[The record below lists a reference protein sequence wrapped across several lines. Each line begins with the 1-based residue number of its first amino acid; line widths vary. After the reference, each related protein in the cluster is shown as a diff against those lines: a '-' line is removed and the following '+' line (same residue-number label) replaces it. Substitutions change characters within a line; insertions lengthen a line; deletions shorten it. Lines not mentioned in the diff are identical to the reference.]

1 MVADVCNRRGDSFS
15 SDGAPAGELDKVV
28 EPQGTTMPRSPL
40 AKMAVPSMTV
50 LPRPSRWGNDVAEVV
65 KFLRET
71 VFTPESI
78 QILADALDEA
88 WERLGQSGSRL
99 ARPAYSRAMREVVAK
114 RIIELAQR
122 GVEDREALVADALGF
137 IAANYEQPQPRKLAK

>member
-1 MVADVCNRRGDSFS
+1 
-15 SDGAPAGELDKVV
+15 
-28 EPQGTTMPRSPL
+28 MPRSPL

-50 LPRPSRWGNDVAEVV
+50 LPRPSRWGNDVAEFV
-65 KFLRET
+65 KFFRET

-137 IAANYEQPQPRKLAK
+137 IAANYEQPQPHKLAK

>member
-1 MVADVCNRRGDSFS
+1 
-15 SDGAPAGELDKVV
+15 
-28 EPQGTTMPRSPL
+28 
-40 AKMAVPSMTV
+40 MTV
-50 LPRPSRWGNDVAEVV
+50 LPRPSRWGNKMAEVL

-71 VFTPESI
+71 AFTPETV

-114 RIIELAQR
+114 RIIEMAQR
-122 GVEDREALVADALGF
+122 GVEDREALVLDALRF
-137 IAANYEQPQPRKLAK
+137 IATNYEQPRPRQLAK

>member
-1 MVADVCNRRGDSFS
+1 
-15 SDGAPAGELDKVV
+15 
-28 EPQGTTMPRSPL
+28 
-40 AKMAVPSMTV
+40 MAVPSMTV

-65 KFLRET
+65 KFFRET

-99 ARPAYSRAMREVVAK
+99 GRAAYLRGMRGGIAK
-114 RIIELAQR
+114 RIMETAQR

-137 IAANYEQPQPRKLAK
+137 IAANYEQPQPRKMAK